1 MNAETRLKAEDG
13 MTLAEVLVTVTLLGL
28 AVAAIVA
35 ALGTLSLSSDRHRKQ
50 VNADTVVRSYAEA
63 IKQRAAMGLY
73 APCAATTYTTP
84 TWSAPAGYT
93 AAILTTA
100 PDAPQYW
107 HASGG
112 FSTSCGSD
120 EGAQK
125 LTLRAQSA
133 DGRDV
138 ETLSIVVRTP

>member
-1 MNAETRLKAEDG
+1 MMENSLKSEDG
-13 MTLAEVLVTVTLLGL
+13 TTLAEILVTVALLGL

-35 ALGTLSLSSDRHRKQ
+35 ALGSLSLSSDRHRKQ

-63 IKQRAAMGLY
+63 IKQRSAMGLY

-84 TWSAPAGYT
+84 TWSAPTGYT
-93 AAILTTA
+93 ASILTTGT
-100 PDAPQYW
+100 DAPQYW
-107 HASGG
+107 HSSGG
-112 FSTSCGSD
+112 FSPTCGSD

-125 LTLRAQSA
+125 LTLRATSN